1 MGWRHYSPPQSRIG
15 ASLIPSHLVAQTL
28 RNKGHRL
35 EHQNQGPDPLGQ
47 TDVGLGS
54 GSAASC
60 VTLVERLN
68 FSELPPL

>member
-1 MGWRHYSPPQSRIG
+1 MACFPLE
-15 ASLIPSHLVAQTL
+15 ASGDHPNLTQTL

-35 EHQNQGPDPLGQ
+35 EHQNQGPEPLGH

-60 VTLVERLN
+60 VTLVQ
-68 FSELPPL
+68 